1 MTALQDWLSF
11 RPGDEGMRD
20 GLRDGLKDMM
30 FRPLRAVLSV
40 VEDFDDAVDGALE
53 RFTAHTGPQCEA
65 PVVPDYLPDNVILM
79 RPGLERC

>member
-11 RPGDEGMRD
+11 RPSVEEQLRD
-20 GLRDGLKDMM
+20 GLREAV

-40 VEDFDDAVDGALE
+40 VEDFDDSRDHE
-53 RFTAHTGPQCEA
+53 PR
-65 PVVPDYLPDNVILM
+65 YRDNVVWM

>member
-11 RPGDEGMRD
+11 RPVEE
-20 GLRDGLKDMM
+20 GLKDSLREVV

-40 VEDFDDAVDGALE
+40 VEDLDDRQPEV
-53 RFTAHTGPQCEA
+53 
-65 PVVPDYLPDNVILM
+65 PVAGDNVVLM